1 MENQSVTTFQNSQQT
16 IPTQG
21 NSKLNYWKIFTLI
34 FATLFIGTASIYV
47 LGLQKEKELSK
58 TFVGK
63 QEPTNEKTEIGFPSV
78 TPSNVDFTATA
89 INSEWEK
96 TDIAG
101 GGVSFKYPKSWHV
114 VSNSQVEGKS
124 LGYRLVL
131 INPKPFNVA
140 TTHGPDSDFW
150 ISVQNGLANPEEEFN
165 KQLSDERKNLVEI
178 KEEMLSSKYFDKI
191 YHITGKIAGG
201 GMMGGTE
208 VEKYFFILTNQ
219 KYFPSEKQ
227 NINIFSAGVTEWTN
241 DKKQTDILKQIVL
254 SVKECHY
261 TWCENE

>member
-1 MENQSVTTFQNSQQT
+1 MEKQSVTNFQNSQQA
-16 IPTQG
+16 IPTQS

-34 FATLFIGTASIYV
+34 FAILFIGTASIYV
-47 LGLQKEKELSK
+47 LGSQKEKELSK
-58 TFVGK
+58 TFVNE
-63 QEPTNEKTEIGFPSV
+63 QEPKTEIGFPSV
-78 TPSNVDFTATA
+78 TPQDADSTATT
-89 INSEWEK
+89 INTGWEK

-101 GGVSFKYPKSWHV
+101 GGVSFKYPKGWHV
-114 VSNSQVEGKS
+114 VSNSQVEGRS

-178 KEEMLSSKYFDKI
+178 KEEVLSSKYFDKI

-208 VEKYFFILTNQ
+208 VEEYFFMLTNP
-219 KYFPSEKQ
+219 KYFPPEKQ

-241 DKKQTDILKQIVL
+241 DKKQSGILQQIML